1 MNPVQVMYRRD
12 QHQKVTSVYFICG
25 LDWFEMILNAWFSF
39 FIIIYAWFQFQALSC
54 NFSSYCWL
62 YLHSVTISFWLDH
75 FPYFIWFQAVSICSF
90 SFQFW
95 AAIHSVAFF
104 LFQLYIYFVAISN
117 ASFCLYFLLSIRCF
131 VMVSFIDLWVYCLFH
146 ALWLNYCLH
155 FCWNVALF
163 KYYNLSMRISLKC
176 FFFHIVS
183 EPFCLKAAML
193 CLHAFLLEFFG

>member
-12 QHQKVTSVYFICG
+12 QHQKVTSVYFICD

-104 LFQLYIYFVAISN
+104 YFSCIFILLPFQIHPFVYIS
-117 ASFCLYFLLSIRCF
+117 CF
-131 VMVSFIDLWVYCLFH
+131 PLGAL
-146 ALWLNYCLH
+146 LWL
-155 FCWNVALF
+155 AL
-163 KYYNLSMRISLKC
+163 
-176 FFFHIVS
+176 
-183 EPFCLKAAML
+183 
-193 CLHAFLLEFFG
+193 